1 MPTWAWIPI
10 TLFAVMMQTVRTAG
24 QKQLAG
30 HLDPVTVTLVRYLF
44 GLPFVLLYLLVVMQ
58 AFDLALPA
66 FNSTFLIFATLSA
79 LTQIGATILL
89 IYLFSLRNFA
99 VGTTYARTEAFLT
112 ALVGALVFG
121 EFISPLGWLAI
132 VISVAGLVIL
142 TMARSDIDGA
152 HLLQRLFSRPAL
164 VGLGCGLLFA
174 VCSLSLRRASLS
186 FGLDNA
192 LFSAGLT
199 LVYMV
204 ILQTLSMLA
213 YLLWRRPAQLTT
225 MLRHT
230 RLCGFVGLTS
240 ALGSMG
246 WFVAMTLERAS
257 YVKALGQIEFL
268 LALGVSHLFF
278 REHTQRLE
286 LAGMLLIA
294 SGILV
299 LLFAR

>member
-1 MPTWAWIPI
+1 MPSWAWIPI
-10 TLFAVMMQTVRTAG
+10 TLFAVVMQTVRTAG
-24 QKQLAG
+24 QKQLAT
-30 HLDPVTVTLVRYLF
+30 HLDPVTVTLVRYLY
-44 GLPFVLLYLLVVMQ
+44 GLPFVLLYLLIVIQ
-58 AFDLALPA
+58 GFDLALPE
-66 FNSTFLIFATLSA
+66 FNTTFIIFATLA
-79 LTQIGATILL
+79 AATQIGATVLL

-112 ALVGALVFG
+112 ALVGVLLFG
-121 EFISPLGWLAI
+121 EVISPLGWLAI
-132 VISVAGLVIL
+132 SISVAGLVIL
-142 TMARSDIDGA
+142 TLARSDIDGA
-152 HLLQRLFSRPAL
+152 RLLQRLFSQPAL
-164 VGLGCGLLFA
+164 VGLSCGLLFA

-204 ILQTLSMLA
+204 VLQTLSMSA
-213 YLLWRRPAQLTT
+213 YLFWRRPQQLAA
-225 MLRHT
+225 MVRHT

-268 LALGVSHLFF
+268 FALGVSHLFF
-278 REHTQRLE
+278 RERTQTGE
-286 LAGMLLIA
+286 LAGMLLVA
-294 SGILV
+294 GGILV
-299 LLFAR
+299 LLAAR